1 MTSLDDLVA
10 KDRRELDRLFADG
23 ETPEPDEI
31 QGEASG
37 ALLAGRG
44 LFELSSVRKLLNTA
58 INPWRGKSFRGAEG
72 ANLVGYSPLS
82 TELFEFEAEV
92 ADSVTGDGDAL
103 VLDYDQPA
111 NPAIARRVRDEVRR
125 VGDDLYLVSTNF
137 EGLDGYRFV
146 GYYGL
151 DSSDA

>member
-1 MTSLDDLVA
+1 MTSLEELVA
-10 KDRRELDRLFADG
+10 MERRQLDRLFAEG
-23 ETPEPDEI
+23 ETPEPSDVE
-31 QGEASG
+31 GDASG

-58 INPWRGKSFRGAEG
+58 INPWRGKSFRGSKG

-92 ADSVTGDGDAL
+92 GDSVTGEGDAL

-111 NPAIARRVRDEVRR
+111 NPSIAHRVRDEVRR
-125 VGDDLYLVSTNF
+125 VDDDLYLVSTNF
-137 EGLDGYRFV
+137 EGLEGYRFV

-151 DSSDA
+151 DTSD